1 VRPKIIAVCGF
12 GVGSSMMLKMKVDE
26 MLKKNGIKASAE
38 TSDVGSATS
47 VPCDVIFTSK
57 ELAPKLMEKVK
68 VPVIA
73 ITNFLSV
80 QEIEEKGLEVVKNLI
95 K

>member
-1 VRPKIIAVCGF
+1 MRPKIIAVCGF